1 MKSNE
6 TGLFEKDRTLLN
18 KPVFSCIISMI
29 NLIGM
34 KMFYFYC
41 AEVAEGTGAGTGTGA
56 VSDVSSAASASSAGS
71 ACGC

>member
-6 TGLFEKDRTLLN
+6 TGLFKKDRILLN

-34 KMFYFYC
+34 KIFYFYC
-41 AEVAEGTGAGTGTGA
+41 AEVTEGTGAGTGTGA
-56 VSDVSSAASASSAGS
+56 VSDASAGASASSAGS

>member
-6 TGLFEKDRTLLN
+6 TGLFEKDRILLN

-34 KMFYFYC
+34 KIFYFYC
-41 AEVAEGTGAGTGTGA
+41 ADVAEGTVTGTGTGA
-56 VSDVSSAASASSAGS
+56 VSDVSSAGSAPSAGS